1 MRRKS
6 EIFKNLQGTARP
18 DRRRAAPKAGQAPRM
33 PAGLEPD
40 VQSVWRRVLPA
51 VVEHG
56 VTPADTAALVD
67 LCTCVVRLAQAEAA
81 IAEHGVLVE
90 GYRGSL
96 VKNPAITVAMQ
107 YRAALARWCD
117 AFGLTPAS
125 RAKLALEKP
134 AAPTMSIRD
143 ELLATAMLHA

>member
-1 MRRKS
+1 
-6 EIFKNLQGTARP
+6 
-18 DRRRAAPKAGQAPRM
+18 
-33 PAGLEPD
+33 
-40 VQSVWRRVLPA
+40 

-81 IAEHGVLVE
+81 IAEHGVLVD

-96 VKNPAITVAMQ
+96 VKNPAVTIAMQ
-107 YRAALARWCD
+107 YRAAVVRWCGE
-117 AFGLTPAS
+117 FGLTPAS

-134 AAPTMSIRD
+134 AAPSMSIRD

>member
-1 MRRKS
+1 MRRKDD
-6 EIFKNLQGTARP
+6 ELKKRQGTFRP
-18 DRRRAAPKAGQAPRM
+18 DRTKPARQQGDPLRM
-33 PAGLEPD
+33 PSGLAHD
-40 VQSVWRRVLPA
+40 VQAAWRRFAPLVA
-51 VVEHG
+51 EHG
-56 VTPADTAALVD
+56 VTPADATALLD

-96 VKNPAITVAMQ
+96 VKNPAVTIAMQ
-107 YRAALARWCD
+107 YRAALHRWCD

-143 ELLATAMLHA
+143 ELMATAMLHA